1 MAALIVTISRTHVP
15 GDTYE
20 VEAVFTPSTSYPAG
34 GEPLNASD
42 YGLRQIKWVEIASPA
57 GEDGTRLFTW
67 DKTNGKLRIFT
78 AVGTEAATSSD
89 QSAKKTNLKISGV

>member
-1 MAALIVTISRTHVP
+1 MAALSVAISRSAQQ
-15 GDTYE
+15 DDRYR

-42 YGLRQIKWVEIASPA
+42 FGVRRIDWVEINQPA
-57 GEDGTRLFTW
+57 GADGTRVFTW

-78 AVGTEAATSSD
+78 AIGTEAATSSD
-89 QSAKKTNLKISGV
+89 QSAKTCALTIYGR